1 MMRFIDI
8 SNWQGGIDL
17 PALLPNVD
25 GVVCKATEGAT
36 FVDPYCDGC
45 VQQCINAG
53 KPWGFYHFAGSGD
66 AIEEATHF
74 IQNTI
79 NYFEHGIPVLDWEGN
94 QSVDWVNEF
103 VAEVYSS
110 THVWPW
116 IYGNP
121 WRFNQGGVEPNCA
134 RWVAEYPSVTSPSFD
149 MAESWE
155 CPEAEGNVVAWQF
168 CSDGR
173 VSGYNG
179 NIDCSL
185 FYGTEKQWRA
195 YALGYNETDSASG
208 DNSSNMC
215 PDSPVP
221 SPDDSS
227 DTGISVSVL
236 ENDEYKITIERK

>member
-36 FVDPYCDGC
+36 FVDPYCDGW

-53 KPWGFYHFAGSGD
+53 KPWGFYHFAGSGG

-74 IQNTI
+74 IQNTT
-79 NYFEHGIPVLDWEGN
+79 NYFEQGIPVLDWEGN

-134 RWVAEYPSVTSPSFD
+134 RWVAEYPAVSSPSFEQ
-149 MAESWE
+149 AKSWE

-179 NIDCSL
+179 NLDLSVL
-185 FYGTEKQWRA
+185 YGTENQWRA
-195 YALGYNETDSASG
+195 YANGDNRDSSTASG
-208 DNSSNMC
+208 NADSN
-215 PDSPVP
+215 
-221 SPDDSS
+221 
-227 DTGISVSVL
+227 VSATVL

>member
-17 PALLPNVD
+17 PALLPNID

-36 FVDPYCDGC
+36 FVDPYCDGW

-121 WRFNQGGVEPNCA
+121 WRFNQGVEPNCA
-134 RWVAEYPSVTSPSFD
+134 RWVAEYPAVSSPSFEQ
-149 MAESWE
+149 AENWE
-155 CPEAEGNVVAWQF
+155 CSDTDGNVVAWQF

-173 VSGYNG
+173 VNGYNG
-179 NIDCSL
+179 NLDCSL
-185 FYGTEKQWRA
+185 FYGTENQWRA
-195 YALGYNETDSASG
+195 YALGANSETDSGHTNAG
-208 DNSSNMC
+208 
-215 PDSPVP
+215 PDS
-221 SPDDSS
+221 
-227 DTGISVSVL
+227 SVCTL

>member
-1 MMRFIDI
+1 MLRFIDI
-8 SNWQGGIDL
+8 SNWQGDINL

-36 FVDPYCDGC
+36 FVDPYCDEW
-45 VQQCINAG
+45 VQRCINAG
-53 KPWGFYHFAGSGD
+53 KPWGFYHFAGCGD

-103 VAEVYSS
+103 AAEVYSS

-116 IYGNP
+116 IYANP
-121 WRFNQGGVEPNCA
+121 WRFHQGGVEPNCA
-134 RWVAEYPSVTSPSFD
+134 RWVAEYPAVSSPSFEQ
-149 MAESWE
+149 AESWN
-155 CPEAEGNVVAWQF
+155 CPEAKGNVVAWQF

-185 FYGTEKQWRA
+185 FYGTDKQWMA
-195 YALGYNETDSASG
+195 YAKG
-208 DNSSNMC
+208 DNR
-215 PDSPVP
+215 
-221 SPDDSS
+221 DSS
-227 DTGISVSVL
+227 TAGGNADSNVSATVL

>member
-1 MMRFIDI
+1 MIRFIDI
-8 SNWQGGIDL
+8 SNWQGGINL

-25 GVVCKATEGAT
+25 GVVCKATEGTT
-36 FVDPYCDGC
+36 FIDPYCDGW

-53 KPWGFYHFAGSGD
+53 KSWGFYHFASSES
-66 AIEEATHF
+66 ASEEAEF
-74 IQNTI
+74 FVRNCQG
-79 NYFEHGIPVLDWEGN
+79 YFRNGIPILDWEGN
-94 QSVDWVNEF
+94 QSVGWVNAF
-103 VAEVYSS
+103 VAKVHSL
-110 THVWPW
+110 TGVWPW

-179 NIDCSL
+179 NLDLSL
-185 FYGTEKQWRA
+185 FYGTENQWRA
-195 YALGYNETDSASG
+195 YALGGNTASDDG
-208 DNSSNMC
+208 SDN
-215 PDSPVP
+215 P
-221 SPDDSS
+221 SHNS
-227 DTGISVSVL
+227 DISVL
-236 ENDEYKITIERK
+236 ENDEYKVTIERKK

>member
-1 MMRFIDI
+1 MVRFIDI

-17 PALLPNVD
+17 PALLTNVD
-25 GVVCKATEGAT
+25 GVVCKATEGTT
-36 FVDPYCDGC
+36 FVDPYCDGW

-74 IQNTI
+74 IKNTI
-79 NYFEHGIPVLDWEGN
+79 NYFEHGIPILDWEGN

-103 VAEVYSS
+103 VAEVYSR

-179 NIDCSL
+179 NLDCSL
-185 FYGTEKQWRA
+185 FYGTENQWRS
-195 YALGYNETDSASG
+195 YALG
-208 DNSSNMC
+208 DNSGGT
-215 PDSPVP
+215 DTGA
-221 SPDDSS
+221 DSS
-227 DTGISVSVL
+227 VSTL
-236 ENDEYKITIERK
+236 ENDEYKVTIERIK

>member
-1 MMRFIDI
+1 MVRFIDI
-8 SNWQGGIDL
+8 SNWQGDINL

-25 GVVCKATEGAT
+25 GVVCKATEGET
-36 FVDPYCDGC
+36 FVDPYCDGWI
-45 VQQCINAG
+45 QQCINAG

-116 IYGNP
+116 IYSNP

-221 SPDDSS
+221 TPNDSS
-227 DTGISVSVL
+227 DTGTSFSVL